1 MGKSDKKK
9 VPVGESVVPDG
20 GWGWVIV
27 FSSFLIHFIMD
38 GITYSM
44 GQVFL
49 EPMRTKLSLDRAS
62 VSIVFSILPAI
73 TLGAGPIATVL
84 TNMYGCR
91 AVAIAGTCI
100 ASFGFF
106 LSRLWANIW
115 FYYMTI
121 GVIGGLGFA
130 LMYLPAIVSVGLY
143 FEQKRTFAMG
153 IALPLPQ
160 EPSEQRRLER
170 KLRKEAEQKQNEQPL
185 SSQNGSA
192 TSQNNIAEVV
202 TIEKSP
208 RKSFFNQ
215 IIEQIDLNLL
225 KNPAFTL
232 FAVSNFLKNLGF
244 NVIYNYSDDLAND
257 LNVTK
262 NQRIYIVMSVGLSS
276 IFGRLIFGYIGDR
289 KSMNRLFLF
298 IITSII
304 SGVATMVAPLSGSS
318 IFLHIGYA
326 SLFGFFSGGS
336 VTLTAIVLV
345 DIVGI
350 SKLSDAFGVLLLF
363 IGSAAAI
370 GTPIVGGLRD
380 AFAHFPQPFL
390 WPYLIV
396 GSCTVVSGILLF
408 AIPFLQRK
416 KSSDDHMEIG
426 CDAFYSAEDI
436 PSQEQLQKF

>member
-1 MGKSDKKK
+1 MDQQTNEIKKYLLRGSLQTTAGGNGDDAHINQITDCYSLVINSDASYAY
-9 VPVGESVVPDG
+9 VSDLNNNR
-20 GWGWVIV
+20 IC
-27 FSSFLIHFIMD
+27 
-38 GITYSM
+38 
-44 GQVFL
+44 
-49 EPMRTKLSLDRAS
+49 RCSLK
-62 VSIVFSILPAI
+62 
-73 TLGAGPIATVL
+73 TLGDVFI
-84 TNMYGCR
+84 
-91 AVAIAGTCI
+91 IAG
-100 ASFGFF
+100 
-106 LSRLWANIW
+106 R
-115 FYYMTI
+115 M
-121 GVIGGLGFA
+121 GLGNELNYLAHPRGIHVIKNHFYVA
-130 LMYLPAIVSVGLY
+130 DTGNGRLM
-143 FEQKRTFAMG
+143 Q
-153 IALPLPQ
+153 LPLPQ

-363 IGSAAAI
+363 IGSAAAL

>member
-9 VPVGESVVPDG
+9 VSVGESVVPDG

-73 TLGAGPIATVL
+73 TLGA
-84 TNMYGCR
+84 
-91 AVAIAGTCI
+91 
-100 ASFGFF
+100 
-106 LSRLWANIW
+106 
-115 FYYMTI
+115 
-121 GVIGGLGFA
+121 
-130 LMYLPAIVSVGLY
+130 
-143 FEQKRTFAMG
+143 
-153 IALPLPQ
+153 
-160 EPSEQRRLER
+160 
-170 KLRKEAEQKQNEQPL
+170 
-185 SSQNGSA
+185 
-192 TSQNNIAEVV
+192 VV

-244 NVIYNYSDDLAND
+244 NVIYNFSDDLAND

-363 IGSAAAI
+363 IGSAAAL

>member
-91 AVAIAGTCI
+91 
-100 ASFGFF
+100 
-106 LSRLWANIW
+106 
-115 FYYMTI
+115 
-121 GVIGGLGFA
+121 
-130 LMYLPAIVSVGLY
+130 
-143 FEQKRTFAMG
+143 
-153 IALPLPQ
+153 ALPLPQ

-244 NVIYNYSDDLAND
+244 NVIYNFSDDLAND

-363 IGSAAAI
+363 IGSAAAL